1 MKQIFLL
8 SLRQLAGR
16 RRLTI
21 ILLLAALPV
30 LITTL
35 ITVLGDQDYS
45 RFPEII
51 LGGMFITAILPIV
64 MIAFATSAFG
74 NEIEDRTLNFL
85 TTKPIPRWQIALP
98 KMLGVITI
106 SGPFL
111 LVSGMAATFIGLEGN
126 IQATIAVGV
135 ALFVGVTAYSAIFTW
150 AGLVT
155 SHALGFAL
163 FYVFLWE
170 GVIASFL
177 GGVRYLS
184 VRSYTVTIMHNLDQD
199 GLKALGNQAIEFPAA
214 IVGAIIVTAAFF
226 LLTIYRLRNM
236 DVP

>member
-8 SLRQLAGR
+8 SLRQLASR

-35 ITVLGDQDYS
+35 ITALGDQDNS
-45 RFPEII
+45 DFPESV
-51 LGGMFITAILPIV
+51 LGGMLVTAILPIV

-111 LVSGMAATFIGLEGN
+111 LISGMATTFIGLEGN

-170 GVIASFL
+170 GVIGSFL
-177 GGVRYLS
+177 GGIRYLS
-184 VRSYTVTIMHNLDQD
+184 VRGYTVAIMHNLDQNA
-199 GLKALGNQAIEFPAA
+199 LKSLGDQAIELPAA
-214 IVGAIIVTAAFF
+214 IVGAIVVTVAFF
-226 LLTIYRLRNM
+226 LLTVYQLRQM

>member
-35 ITVLGDQDYS
+35 ITVLGDQDNS
-45 RFPEII
+45 EFPEIV
-51 LGGMFITAILPIV
+51 LGGMLVTAILPIV

-74 NEIEDRTLNFL
+74 NEMEDRTLNFL

-111 LVSGMAATFIGLEGN
+111 LVGGMAATFIGLGGN

-135 ALFVGVTAYSAIFTW
+135 ALFVGVTAYSAVFTW

-170 GVIASFL
+170 GVIGSFL

-184 VRSYTVTIMHNLDQD
+184 VRGYTVTIMHNLDQS
-199 GLKALGNQAIEFPAA
+199 GLKGLGDQAIEFPAA

>member
-35 ITVLGDQDYS
+35 ITTLGNQDNS
-45 RFPEII
+45 DFPESV
-51 LGGMFITAILPIV
+51 LGGMLVTAILPIV

-111 LVSGMAATFIGLEGN
+111 LISGMATTFIGLEAN

-135 ALFVGVTAYSAIFTW
+135 ALFVGVTTYSAIFTW

-170 GVIASFL
+170 GVIGSFL
-177 GGVRYLS
+177 GGIRYLS
-184 VRSYTVTIMHNLDQD
+184 VRGYTVAIMHNLDQNA
-199 GLKALGNQAIEFPAA
+199 LKSLGDQAIELPAA
-214 IVGAIIVTAAFF
+214 IAGAIVVTVAFF
-226 LLTIYRLRNM
+226 LLTVYRLRQM

>member
-35 ITVLGDQDYS
+35 ITVLGDQDNS
-45 RFPEII
+45 EFPEIV
-51 LGGMFITAILPIV
+51 LGGMLVTAILPIV

-74 NEIEDRTLNFL
+74 NEMEDRTLNFL

-111 LVSGMAATFIGLEGN
+111 LVGGMAATFIGLGGN

-135 ALFVGVTAYSAIFTW
+135 ALFVGVTAYSAVFTW

-155 SHALGFAL
+155 SH
-163 FYVFLWE
+163 
-170 GVIASFL
+170 VIGSFL

-184 VRSYTVTIMHNLDQD
+184 VRGYTVTIMHNLDQS
-199 GLKALGNQAIEFPAA
+199 GLKGLGDQAIEFPAA